1 MWRLAPALTLA
12 LATVLGAPAA
22 GQIPIPGP
30 TQPFPGP
37 TLSPPM
43 RASETQPCSIEG
55 TEGPDHLTGTAGPD
69 VICGH
74 GGDDVLEGLEGDDV
88 LDGGDGTDTATW
100 ESSGCCVSADL
111 AAGMATGFL
120 GTDQLIGIENLGGSQ
135 GADVLRGDQLPNVL
149 SGNGTTDLIYG
160 GEGDDWLLGG
170 EGDDWLAGEGGANVL
185 DGGPGA
191 NVCADGPGTLCDPL
205 DPADPADSRAPLD
218 VSLVDGSLDSGS
230 PSFLVSFR
238 GRLRSAR
245 LWDEG
250 YVVISF
256 DSRGGDELDVHALVG
271 WNERRPYG
279 LLLREGSRVPSGR
292 VQVRRGG
299 RSAVVVSVP
308 LSRVDLDPLR
318 LYYRWAVRTM
328 FTGPGCRPCFDGV
341 PEAGAYPQPVPTV

>member
-30 TQPFPGP
+30 TQSLPGP

-43 RASETQPCSIEG
+43 RASGTQPCSIEG
-55 TEGPDHLTGTAGPD
+55 TEGPDRLTGTAGPD

-135 GADVLRGDQLPNVL
+135 GADVLRGDELPNVL

-170 EGDDWLAGEGGANVL
+170 DGDDWLAGESGANVL
-185 DGGPGA
+185 DGGLGA
-191 NVCADGPGTLCDPL
+191 NICTDGSGTLCDPP
-205 DPADPADSRAPLD
+205 DPGDPSDTRGPLD
-218 VSLVDGSLDSGS
+218 VSLVDGSLGSGS
-230 PSFLVSFR
+230 PSFRVAFR
-238 GRLRSAR
+238 GRLRAAR

-250 YVVISF
+250 YVVISL
-256 DSRGGDELDVHALVG
+256 DGRGGDEMDVHALVG
-271 WNERRPYG
+271 WNKRRPYG
-279 LLLREGSRVPSGR
+279 FLLPEGGRAASGR

-299 RSAVVVSVP
+299 RSVVVSVP
-308 LSRVDLDPLR
+308 LSRVGLDPLR
-318 LYYRWAVRTM
+318 LYYRWAARTM

-341 PEAGAYPQPVPTV
+341 PEAGAYPQPTTA